1 MSFQWALQNAAT
13 SPSGYG
19 AGAASKSVRTPERK
33 QANRKIQQRTNR
45 LGRGGG
51 GRGGIR
57 KAKARRNASWNIIVQ
72 SAQRTKRE
80 AATKAAKVKSRSTV
94 TFKSKK
100 RDVLIACIR
109 AGKQNVAVRVKRNAD
124 GKYQKK
130 KKEKDEK
137 FRYIA
142 A

>member
-19 AGAASKSVRTPERK
+19 AGAASK
-33 QANRKIQQRTNR
+33 
-45 LGRGGG
+45 
-51 GRGGIR
+51 
-57 KAKARRNASWNIIVQ
+57 
-72 SAQRTKRE
+72 TKRE

-124 GKYQKK
+124 GRLNSNCQRMYDPPPQ
-130 KKEKDEK
+130 
-137 FRYIA
+137 
-142 A
+142 